1 VPDDRSLHRRGTIGH
16 AGQSLIAGPSRTGG
30 NVTGSSRRAWR
41 LKPLLIVA
49 LVVAVMA
56 ALGYAYASPYV
67 ALGRLKS
74 AIDARDAQ
82 AISEYVDFPSLRIS
96 LKQQVTEE
104 LMRRIDAVKKDNPF
118 AVLGALIG
126 SALIGP
132 LVDAYATPEGVAALM
147 SGLPPRG
154 NPGERPP
161 EWSNQPPAGNAP
173 GNTPAAPPTH
183 PASAS
188 AGGLGG
194 NAAASG
200 ASSPASTPASPSEA
214 TPAPH
219 QQQTSAGYRNIDEFV
234 VTYQRSAD
242 GTRYAAIFHRFGL
255 FSWKLSGIDL
265 HA

>member
-1 VPDDRSLHRRGTIGH
+1 VTQAPGR
-16 AGQSLIAGPSRTGG
+16 ASRF
-30 NVTGSSRRAWR
+30 
-41 LKPLLIVA
+41 KPLLIA
-49 LVVAVMA
+49 AMAIVVIA
-56 ALGYAYASPYV
+56 AIGYAYASPYV

-82 AISEYVDFPSLRIS
+82 AVSEYVDFPSLRIS

-104 LMRRIDAVKKDNPF
+104 LMRRIDAAKKGNPF
-118 AVLGALIG
+118 AAIGALIG

-147 SGLPPRG
+147 GGLPPRG

-161 EWSNQPPAGNAP
+161 EWSAPPPGGTPGAESTAPPAGTA
-173 GNTPAAPPTH
+173 G
-183 PASAS
+183 PASA
-188 AGGLGG
+188 
-194 NAAASG
+194 AAPASNTATTT
-200 ASSPASTPASPSEA
+200 ASSPAPASPG
-214 TPAPH
+214 TAPR

-234 VTYQRSAD
+234 VTYQRTAD

-255 FSWKLSGIDL
+255 FSWKLSAIDL

>member
-1 VPDDRSLHRRGTIGH
+1 M
-16 AGQSLIAGPSRTGG
+16 
-30 NVTGSSRRAWR
+30 TGSSGRARR
-41 LKPLLIVA
+41 LKPLLIVVLA
-49 LVVAVMA
+49 VAVLMA
-56 ALGYAYASPYV
+56 IGYAYASPYV

-82 AISEYVDFPSLRIS
+82 AVSEYVDFPSLRIS

-118 AVLGALIG
+118 AVIGALIG

-147 SGLPPRG
+147 SGIPPRG

-161 EWSNQPPAGNAP
+161 EWSGPPSGATPGNA
-173 GNTPAAPPTH
+173 PAAPPVNPSNAPAPSSNA
-183 PASAS
+183 PASA
-188 AGGLGG
+188 
-194 NAAASG
+194 AAS
-200 ASSPASTPASPSEA
+200 PAVAPAPAPASPGEA
-214 TPAPH
+214 GHP
-219 QQQTSAGYRNIDEFV
+219 QQTSAGYRNIDEFV

-255 FSWKLSGIDL
+255 FSWKLSAIDL

>member
-1 VPDDRSLHRRGTIGH
+1 MTE
-16 AGQSLIAGPSRTGG
+16 
-30 NVTGSSRRAWR
+30 SSRRARR
-41 LKPLLIVA
+41 LKPLLIVV
-49 LVVAVMA
+49 LVVAVIA
-56 ALGYAYASPYV
+56 TLGYAYASPYV

-104 LMRRIDAVKKDNPF
+104 LMRRIDAVKKNNPF
-118 AVLGALIG
+118 AVIGALIG

-147 SGLPPRG
+147 NGLPPRG

-161 EWSNQPPAGNAP
+161 EWSNPPPAGNAP
-173 GNTPAAPPTH
+173 GNTPAAPAANPA
-183 PASAS
+183 PASAG
-188 AGGLGG
+188 APGG
-194 NAAASG
+194 NAAASA
-200 ASSPASTPASPSEA
+200 ASSPAPAPAPAAPASPSEA

>member
-1 VPDDRSLHRRGTIGH
+1 MTGTSG
-16 AGQSLIAGPSRTGG
+16 RTL
-30 NVTGSSRRAWR
+30 R
-41 LKPLLIVA
+41 LKPLLIVVLA
-49 LVVAVMA
+49 VVIVA
-56 ALGYAYASPYV
+56 AIGYAYASPYV

-74 AIDARDAQ
+74 AVDARDAQ
-82 AISEYVDFPSLRIS
+82 AVSEYVDFPSLRIS

-118 AVLGALIG
+118 AVIGALIG

-161 EWSNQPPAGNAP
+161 EWSEPPSGATPGNAPATPATPPAGPGAAASAP
-173 GNTPAAPPTH
+173 GNTAAPAASAAAPA
-183 PASAS
+183 PASAGD
-188 AGGLGG
+188 AGH
-194 NAAASG
+194 
-200 ASSPASTPASPSEA
+200 PE
-214 TPAPH
+214 
-219 QQQTSAGYRNIDEFV
+219 QTSAGYRNIDEFV

-242 GTRYAAIFHRFGL
+242 GTRYAAIFRRFGL
-255 FSWKLSGIDL
+255 FSWKLSAIDL

>member
-1 VPDDRSLHRRGTIGH
+1 M
-16 AGQSLIAGPSRTGG
+16 
-30 NVTGSSRRAWR
+30 
-41 LKPLLIVA
+41 LIVVLA
-49 LVVAVMA
+49 VAVLA
-56 ALGYAYASPYV
+56 AVGYAYASPYV

-82 AISEYVDFPSLRIS
+82 AVSEYVDFPSLRIS

-118 AVLGALIG
+118 AVIGALIG

-147 SGLPPRG
+147 SGIPPRG

-161 EWSNQPPAGNAP
+161 EWSGPPSGGAP
-173 GNTPAAPPTH
+173 GNAPAAPPANPASAPVPGSNATAAAAPAPA

-188 AGGLGG
+188 DTGH
-194 NAAASG
+194 
-200 ASSPASTPASPSEA
+200 P
-214 TPAPH
+214 
-219 QQQTSAGYRNIDEFV
+219 QQTSAGYRNIDEFV

-242 GTRYAAIFHRFGL
+242 GTRYAAVFRRFGL
-255 FSWKLSGIDL
+255 FSWKLSAIDL

>member
-1 VPDDRSLHRRGTIGH
+1 M
-16 AGQSLIAGPSRTGG
+16 
-30 NVTGSSRRAWR
+30 TGSSGRAWR
-41 LKPLLIVA
+41 LKPLLIVVLA
-49 LVVAVMA
+49 VAIIA
-56 ALGYAYASPYV
+56 AIGYGYASPYV

-104 LMRRIDAVKKDNPF
+104 LMRRIDAVKKNNPF
-118 AVLGALIG
+118 AVIGALIG

-161 EWSNQPPAGNAP
+161 EWSNLPPGNAPGNAP
-173 GNTPAAPPTH
+173 GNTPAAPAANPA
-183 PASAS
+183 PASATAPGS
-188 AGGLGG
+188 DTATTAAPSQSP
-194 NAAASG
+194 AAA
-200 ASSPASTPASPSEA
+200 APASPVDA
-214 TPAPH
+214 THAPH

-255 FSWKLSGIDL
+255 FSWKLSAIDL

>member
-1 VPDDRSLHRRGTIGH
+1 M
-16 AGQSLIAGPSRTGG
+16 
-30 NVTGSSRRAWR
+30 TGSSGRAWR
-41 LKPLLIVA
+41 LKPLLIV
-49 LVVAVMA
+49 VVAVAVIA
-56 ALGYAYASPYV
+56 AIGYAYASPYV

-104 LMRRIDAVKKDNPF
+104 LMRRIDAVKKNNPF
-118 AVLGALIG
+118 AVIGALIG

-132 LVDAYATPEGVAALM
+132 LVDAYSTPEGVAALM

-161 EWSNQPPAGNAP
+161 DWSNRPQGNASAD
-173 GNTPAAPPTH
+173 TPAAPQANPA
-183 PASAS
+183 PASAV
-188 AGGLGG
+188 APGN
-194 NAAASG
+194 NAAA
-200 ASSPASTPASPSEA
+200 ASLPAPTSTAPASANDA
-214 TPAPH
+214 THAPH

-255 FSWKLSGIDL
+255 FSWKLSAIDL

>member
-1 VPDDRSLHRRGTIGH
+1 MT
-16 AGQSLIAGPSRTGG
+16 QSPGRT
-30 NVTGSSRRAWR
+30 SR
-41 LKPLLIVA
+41 LKPLLIVVMA
-49 LVVAVMA
+49 VVVVAA
-56 ALGYAYASPYV
+56 IGYAYASPYI
-67 ALGRLKS
+67 ALDRLKS
-74 AIDARDAQ
+74 AVDARDAQ
-82 AISEYVDFPSLRIS
+82 AVSEYVDFPSLRIS

-118 AVLGALIG
+118 AVIGALIG

-161 EWSNQPPAGNAP
+161 EWSAPPGGAPGAESTAPPASTAG
-173 GNTPAAPPTH
+173 
-183 PASAS
+183 PASAATPAS
-188 AGGLGG
+188 
-194 NAAASG
+194 NAATT
-200 ASSPASTPASPSEA
+200 ASSPAPAPAPASPGA
-214 TPAPH
+214 APC

-234 VTYQRSAD
+234 VTYQRTAD

-255 FSWKLSGIDL
+255 FSWKLSAIDL

>member
-1 VPDDRSLHRRGTIGH
+1 M
-16 AGQSLIAGPSRTGG
+16 
-30 NVTGSSRRAWR
+30 TGSSGRAWR
-41 LKPLLIVA
+41 LKPVLIV
-49 LVVAVMA
+49 VMA
-56 ALGYAYASPYV
+56 VAIVAAIGYAYASPYV

-104 LMRRIDAVKKDNPF
+104 LMRRIDAVKKNNPF

-161 EWSNQPPAGNAP
+161 EWSNLPPGS
-173 GNTPAAPPTH
+173 NTPAAPAANPAP
-183 PASAS
+183 PASA
-188 AGGLGG
+188 
-194 NAAASG
+194 AAPGSNTAATA
-200 ASSPASTPASPSEA
+200 ASSPSAAAAPASPVDA
-214 TPAPH
+214 THVPH
-219 QQQTSAGYRNIDEFV
+219 PQQTSAGYRNIDEFV

-255 FSWKLSGIDL
+255 FSWKLSAIDL

>member
-1 VPDDRSLHRRGTIGH
+1 M
-16 AGQSLIAGPSRTGG
+16 
-30 NVTGSSRRAWR
+30 TGSSRRARR
-41 LKPLLIVA
+41 LKPLLIVV
-49 LVVAVMA
+49 LIVAVIA
-56 ALGYAYASPYV
+56 TLGYAYASPYV

-104 LMRRIDAVKKDNPF
+104 LMRRIDAVKKNNPF

-161 EWSNQPPAGNAP
+161 EWSNRPPAGNAP
-173 GNTPAAPPTH
+173 GNTPAAPPAH
-183 PASAS
+183 PAPASAGAPGGNTAASAASAS
-188 AGGLGG
+188 ASASAPAPAP
-194 NAAASG
+194 AA
-200 ASSPASTPASPSEA
+200 PASPSEA
-214 TPAPH
+214 APAPH

>member
-1 VPDDRSLHRRGTIGH
+1 M
-16 AGQSLIAGPSRTGG
+16 
-30 NVTGSSRRAWR
+30 TGSSRRARR
-41 LKPLLIVA
+41 LKPLLIAV
-49 LVVAVMA
+49 LIVAVIA
-56 ALGYAYASPYV
+56 TLGYAYASPYV

-82 AISEYVDFPSLRIS
+82 AISEYVDFPSLRVS

-104 LMRRIDAVKKDNPF
+104 LMRRIDAVKKNNPF
-118 AVLGALIG
+118 AVIGALIG

-161 EWSNQPPAGNAP
+161 ELSNQPSAGNAP
-173 GNTPAAPPTH
+173 GSTPVAPPANPAA

-188 AGGLGG
+188 VPSG
-194 NAAASG
+194 NTAASA
-200 ASSPASTPASPSEA
+200 ASSPAPASAAPASPNEA
-214 TPAPH
+214 TQAPP

>member
-1 VPDDRSLHRRGTIGH
+1 M
-16 AGQSLIAGPSRTGG
+16 
-30 NVTGSSRRAWR
+30 TGSSGRAWR
-41 LKPLLIVA
+41 LKPLLIVVLA
-49 LVVAVMA
+49 VAIVVAI
-56 ALGYAYASPYV
+56 GYAYASPYV

-104 LMRRIDAVKKDNPF
+104 LMRRIDAVKKNNPF

-161 EWSNQPPAGNAP
+161 EWSNLPPGSNA
-173 GNTPAAPPTH
+173 PAAPSANPAP
-183 PASAS
+183 PASAAAPGS
-188 AGGLGG
+188 
-194 NAAASG
+194 NAAATA
-200 ASSPASTPASPSEA
+200 ASSPPAAAAPASPVDA

-219 QQQTSAGYRNIDEFV
+219 PQQTSAGYRNIDEFV

-255 FSWKLSGIDL
+255 FSWKLSAIDL

>member
-1 VPDDRSLHRRGTIGH
+1 M
-16 AGQSLIAGPSRTGG
+16 
-30 NVTGSSRRAWR
+30 TGSSGRAWR
-41 LKPLLIVA
+41 LKPLLIVVLA
-49 LVVAVMA
+49 VAVLTA
-56 ALGYAYASPYV
+56 IGYAYASPYV

-82 AISEYVDFPSLRIS
+82 AVSEYVDFPSLRIS

-118 AVLGALIG
+118 AVIGALIG

-147 SGLPPRG
+147 SGIPPRG

-161 EWSNQPPAGNAP
+161 EWSGPPSGAATGNA
-173 GNTPAAPPTH
+173 PAAPPAN
-183 PASAS
+183 PASAPLPAS
-188 AGGLGG
+188 
-194 NAAASG
+194 NAT
-200 ASSPASTPASPSEA
+200 ASSASAPATAPTTASPGEA
-214 TPAPH
+214 GHP
-219 QQQTSAGYRNIDEFV
+219 QQTSAGYRNIDEFV

-242 GTRYAAIFHRFGL
+242 GTRYAAIFHRSGL
-255 FSWKLSGIDL
+255 FSWKLSAIDL

>member
-1 VPDDRSLHRRGTIGH
+1 M
-16 AGQSLIAGPSRTGG
+16 
-30 NVTGSSRRAWR
+30 TGSSGRIWR
-41 LKPLLIVA
+41 LKPLLIV
-49 LVVAVMA
+49 VVAVAVIA
-56 ALGYAYASPYV
+56 AIGYAYASPYV

-104 LMRRIDAVKKDNPF
+104 LMRRIDAVKKNNPF
-118 AVLGALIG
+118 AVIGALIG

-161 EWSNQPPAGNAP
+161 DWSNRPQGNAP
-173 GNTPAAPPTH
+173 ADTPAAPQANPA
-183 PASAS
+183 PASAV
-188 AGGLGG
+188 APG
-194 NAAASG
+194 NSAAA
-200 ASSPASTPASPSEA
+200 ASSPAPTSTAPASANDA
-214 TPAPH
+214 THAPH

-255 FSWKLSGIDL
+255 FSWKLSAIDL

>member
-1 VPDDRSLHRRGTIGH
+1 MTESPR
-16 AGQSLIAGPSRTGG
+16 RTG
-30 NVTGSSRRAWR
+30 R

-49 LVVAVMA
+49 LIVAVIA

-104 LMRRIDAVKKDNPF
+104 LMRRIDAVKKNNPF
-118 AVLGALIG
+118 AVIGALIG

-161 EWSNQPPAGNAP
+161 KWSHQPPAGNAP
-173 GNTPAAPPTH
+173 GTTPAAPPANPA
-183 PASAS
+183 PASAGVSGSNAVAS
-188 AGGLGG
+188 A
-194 NAAASG
+194 
-200 ASSPASTPASPSEA
+200 ASSPAPAPAAPTAPTSPSEA
-214 TPAPH
+214 TQAPH

>member
-1 VPDDRSLHRRGTIGH
+1 M
-16 AGQSLIAGPSRTGG
+16 
-30 NVTGSSRRAWR
+30 TGSSRRARR
-41 LKPLLIVA
+41 LKPLLIVV
-49 LVVAVMA
+49 LVVAVIA
-56 ALGYAYASPYV
+56 TLGYAYASPYV

-104 LMRRIDAVKKDNPF
+104 LMRRIDAVKKNNPF
-118 AVLGALIG
+118 AVIGALIG

-161 EWSNQPPAGNAP
+161 EWSNPPPAGNAP
-173 GNTPAAPPTH
+173 GNTPAAPPAH
-183 PASAS
+183 PAPASAGAPGS
-188 AGGLGG
+188 
-194 NAAASG
+194 NAIASAAS
-200 ASSPASTPASPSEA
+200 APAPAPASPSEA
-214 TPAPH
+214 TPAPP

>member
-1 VPDDRSLHRRGTIGH
+1 M
-16 AGQSLIAGPSRTGG
+16 IAEPSRTGG

-49 LVVAVMA
+49 LVVALIG

-82 AISEYVDFPSLRIS
+82 VISEYVDFPSLRIS

-118 AVLGALIG
+118 AVIGALIG

-173 GNTPAAPPTH
+173 GNPPAAPPAN
-183 PASAS
+183 PAQAS
-188 AGGLGG
+188 AGVPGD
-194 NAAASG
+194 NAAASA
-200 ASSPASTPASPSEA
+200 ASSPAPAPAAPASPSEA
-214 TPAPH
+214 TPAPR

>member
-1 VPDDRSLHRRGTIGH
+1 M
-16 AGQSLIAGPSRTGG
+16 
-30 NVTGSSRRAWR
+30 TGSPSRAWR

-49 LVVAVMA
+49 LIVVIA
-56 ALGYAYASPYV
+56 AIGYAYASPYV

-104 LMRRIDAVKKDNPF
+104 LMRRIDAVKKNNPF
-118 AVLGALIG
+118 AVIGALIG

-161 EWSNQPPAGNAP
+161 DLSNLPQ
-173 GNTPAAPPTH
+173 GNTPGGAPAATPANPA
-183 PASAS
+183 PASA
-188 AGGLGG
+188 
-194 NAAASG
+194 AAASSNASAAT
-200 ASSPASTPASPSEA
+200 ASSAAPAPATPASPSEA
-214 TPAPH
+214 THP
-219 QQQTSAGYRNIDEFV
+219 QQTSAGYRNIDEFV

-242 GTRYAAIFHRFGL
+242 GTRYAAVFHRFGL
-255 FSWKLSGIDL
+255 FSWKLSAIDL

>member
-1 VPDDRSLHRRGTIGH
+1 M
-16 AGQSLIAGPSRTGG
+16 
-30 NVTGSSRRAWR
+30 TGSSSRAWR
-41 LKPLLIVA
+41 LKPLLIVVLA
-49 LVVAVMA
+49 VAIIA
-56 ALGYAYASPYV
+56 AIGYAYASPYV

-104 LMRRIDAVKKDNPF
+104 LMRRIDAVKKNNPF
-118 AVLGALIG
+118 AVIGALIG

-161 EWSNQPPAGNAP
+161 EWSNLPSGSNAP
-173 GNTPAAPPTH
+173 GDTPAAPAAN
-183 PASAS
+183 PAPSS
-188 AGGLGG
+188 
-194 NAAASG
+194 AAASG
-200 ASSPASTPASPSEA
+200 SNAATTAASSQPPAAAAPASPVDA
-214 TPAPH
+214 THAPH

-255 FSWKLSGIDL
+255 FSWKLSAIDL

>member
-1 VPDDRSLHRRGTIGH
+1 M
-16 AGQSLIAGPSRTGG
+16 
-30 NVTGSSRRAWR
+30 TGSSGRAWR
-41 LKPLLIVA
+41 LKPLLIVVLA
-49 LVVAVMA
+49 VAVLA
-56 ALGYAYASPYV
+56 AIGYAYASPYV

-74 AIDARDAQ
+74 AIDARDGQ
-82 AISEYVDFPSLRIS
+82 AVSEYVDFPSLRIS

-147 SGLPPRG
+147 SGIPPRG

-161 EWSNQPPAGNAP
+161 EWSGPPSGSAP
-173 GNTPAAPPTH
+173 GNAPAAPPANLANSASVPVPGSNTAASAAPA

-188 AGGLGG
+188 DAGH
-194 NAAASG
+194 
-200 ASSPASTPASPSEA
+200 PR
-214 TPAPH
+214 
-219 QQQTSAGYRNIDEFV
+219 QTSAGYRNLDEFV

-255 FSWKLSGIDL
+255 FSWKLSAINL

>member
-1 VPDDRSLHRRGTIGH
+1 M
-16 AGQSLIAGPSRTGG
+16 
-30 NVTGSSRRAWR
+30 
-41 LKPLLIVA
+41 LIVVLA
-49 LVVAVMA
+49 VAIIA
-56 ALGYAYASPYV
+56 AIGYAYASPYV

-104 LMRRIDAVKKDNPF
+104 LMRRIDAVKKNNPF
-118 AVLGALIG
+118 AVIGALIG

-161 EWSNQPPAGNAP
+161 EWSNLPPGSNAP
-173 GNTPAAPPTH
+173 GNTPAAPAANPA
-183 PASAS
+183 PAS
-188 AGGLGG
+188 
-194 NAAASG
+194 AAASG
-200 ASSPASTPASPSEA
+200 SNAATTAASSQPPAAAAPASAVDA
-214 TPAPH
+214 THAPH

-255 FSWKLSGIDL
+255 FSWKLSAIDL

>member
-1 VPDDRSLHRRGTIGH
+1 MTE
-16 AGQSLIAGPSRTGG
+16 
-30 NVTGSSRRAWR
+30 SSRRAWR
-41 LKPLLIVA
+41 IKPLLIVA
-49 LVVAVMA
+49 LVVALIA

-104 LMRRIDAVKKDNPF
+104 LMRRIDAVKKNNPF
-118 AVLGALIG
+118 AVIGALIG

-161 EWSNQPPAGNAP
+161 EWSNQPPAGNAS
-173 GNTPAAPPTH
+173 GNPPAAPPANPA
-183 PASAS
+183 PASA
-188 AGGLGG
+188 AVPGG
-194 NAAASG
+194 NAAASA
-200 ASSPASTPASPSEA
+200 ASSPAPAPAAPASPSE
-214 TPAPH
+214 TTQAPR